1 MTTIGGW
8 GVGVDAGLGVG
19 FGGGFGVDRL
29 HRQGDEELIGAR
41 HPRVLLADASGVPC
55 VVRRAH

>member
-1 MTTIGGW
+1 MTTIGVW
-8 GVGVDAGLGVG
+8 GVGVDACLGVG

-29 HRQGDEELIGAR
+29 HRQGDEELMVHDTPVCSWR
-41 HPRVLLADASGVPC
+41 TLRGVPC